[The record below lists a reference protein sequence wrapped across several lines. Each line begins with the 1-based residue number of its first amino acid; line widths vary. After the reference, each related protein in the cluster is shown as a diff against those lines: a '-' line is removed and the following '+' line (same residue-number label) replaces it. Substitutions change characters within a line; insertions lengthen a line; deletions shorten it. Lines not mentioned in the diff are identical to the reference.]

1 MPIPARSGGRAVSS
15 DEWIEVLSPN
25 DGAPVARV
33 RASGAVHV
41 AEAVAAAAATLA
53 RADLPQRRRAGVLG
67 RPGRPAPA
75 GPAAGGAQLC

>member
-25 DGAPVARV
+25 DGAPVARA
-33 RASGAVHV
+33 RAWGAVHV

-53 RADLPQRRRAGVLG
+53 RADFPQRRRD
-67 RPGRPAPA
+67 RRPAA
-75 GPAAGGAQLC
+75 RNSAELRYVMVSA